1 MTTISSADLGR
12 FGRMLLATAVVMT
25 VGSTSV
31 AAHDES
37 PRHRSVK
44 GVWDVRVNIT
54 NCVDGEHPGSKV
66 PGTVVL
72 GSFNA
77 MNVFAA
83 DGAFLDTNSTDPR
96 LRSQHFGYWRHL
108 NGRKYEI
115 AFKLF
120 LFDPAGQSTGW
131 RIVRHDVVL
140 ARNGLSFTSGGTAE
154 TFNNDGVLLPPPG
167 APVGTPPGP
176 GCSTSKATRFY

>member
-1 MTTISSADLGR
+1 MKTPSRAHLGR
-12 FGRMLLATAVVMT
+12 LGRTLLAAAVVLT
-25 VGSTSV
+25 VGPTSV
-31 AAHDES
+31 AAHS
-37 PRHRSVK
+37 GSSRQQSIK

-83 DGAFLDTNSTDPR
+83 DGTFLDTNSTDPK

-108 NGRKYEI
+108 HGRKYEF
-115 AFKLF
+115 ALKFF
-120 LFDPAGQSTGW
+120 FFDSTGQSTGW

-140 ARNGLSFTSGGTAE
+140 SRNGLSFTRLRLFGT
-154 TFNNDGVLLPPPG
+154 
-167 APVGTPPGP
+167 
-176 GCSTSKATRFY
+176 